1 MLEENTFLYPAKDLL
16 FYHADIKGA
25 ALTGKRMEVLKK
37 LTEKKNREPVTV
49 ITTADAFLDGLPS
62 KEKLWESRIE
72 IEAGA
77 VIDFRNCRKSWSILG
92 MSGKAR
98 SRDQDSLQSE
108 EGSWMSIR

>member
-1 MLEENTFLYPAKDLL
+1 MPLPLFSLL

-62 KEKLWESRIE
+62 KEKLRLAALCACTVAAAALSSC
-72 IEAGA
+72 GA
-77 VIDFRNCRKSWSILG
+77 VDCRNAVQKCRLS
-92 MSGKAR
+92 
-98 SRDQDSLQSE
+98 
-108 EGSWMSIR
+108 